1 MRERLEE
8 HQEKLRKQLPNVLLK
23 DLHARFR
30 ALLKFVG
37 SYQEACNDLV
47 STLENDN
54 NPAESITFLSKHIEF
69 RKKLLEILGSWINK
83 REQLSSDDLFAE
95 FDKRFSEIYDA
106 MPKNWHCNQSGERF
120 SRSAGDK
127 PIAIAIKTL
136 KKHTLSAHLF
146 LHRLGNIVRKQFGKK
161 KKPAPQWKQKI
172 PARRLTK
179 HFYDNMLL
187 SNYLPFTDDALKKTA
202 LLAHEIWQADDAL
215 FCKLM
220 ALAQQQASKNE
231 VLDHYNTKFLPA
243 LTNITEKIEKEKK
256 NLRPALNI
264 IWDEIDEAFAEKVAI
279 AGTLELPG
287 AMYPDVVLDYT
298 RKGCRRRYT
307 RQVKNR
313 HNTLFALADD
323 WKFNQEI
330 SIVTTNALRIK
341 LLLKGKFRQRGAS
354 VAKSVNDIGSFLE
367 KTRDE
372 ITPGTMSATNK
383 KLQQLKFNAGKDL
396 HNIIIPNVMQMLQL
410 QGFPELITET
420 KNELISILSS
430 KTRKR
435 ILIKDFDPSKP
446 YRDKSLEAISLL
458 ELLEFDIAGNLEKT
472 IYQTRLR
479 SLKELDNFRNR
490 LQDLGRIVLFNLESA
505 LVMVEKLEE
514 SNPGLIADE
523 ARAGMQRAL
532 ERYNDL
538 NEAFNNFIETIQND
552 FDQIISQFNDKL
564 IQLTDNKN
572 VERIRYRIIQT
583 RAIKNRQHFAG
594 ILKRKIN
601 LTWDKTRKNI
611 RTFYKEAL
619 VSLQNIRSQLGIQEH
634 SKDISI
640 EVSDFLVKDR
650 DRLQKLPFVYRRL
663 FVNEPLTDKAF
674 YHPRTETKKMLTNA
688 FEKWRDGSFTATL
701 IYGEKGSGISTFVN
715 MFFNEHLD
723 DSIST
728 YQLLPKNRLQTEK
741 DLLAALGENLRNQ
754 PFKDYYEFEQFV
766 EKNAPLVLFV
776 DKLHLFYLRQPTG
789 FQLLKRLFEII
800 STTSRQVF
808 WICSCGLY
816 AANFLDKSVGL
827 FGYFPQLIKMK
838 SLETDK
844 VRNIIM
850 LRHNASG
857 YKLHFNPS
865 AVDKATKN
873 FTRKPIEEQQA
884 LLREKFFDQINR
896 LSQSN
901 ISFAL
906 QLWIHSS
913 NKVEDNTVYL
923 DSLDALDLSFV
934 YNLPDEVVFGLH
946 ALVLH
951 EVLDDSKLSEIM
963 NIGQAQ
969 AYMMLMRLKDRG
981 IVVQQNG
988 MFGIHPLL
996 YRQSLALLMDKNLV
1010 Y

>member
-1 MRERLEE
+1 MQERLKE

-30 ALLKFVG
+30 ALLKFV
-37 SYQEACNDLV
+37 SNYQEACNELV
-47 STLENDN
+47 NTLKNDN
-54 NPAESITFLSKHIEF
+54 NPAESVTFLSKHIEY

-83 REQLSSDDLFAE
+83 REQLSSEIIFAE
-95 FDKRFSEIYDA
+95 FDQRFSEIHDA
-106 MPKNWHCNQSGERF
+106 MPQNWYCDQSDDRF
-120 SRSAGDK
+120 SKSAGDK

-146 LHRLGNIVRKQFGKK
+146 FFRLANIVRKRFGKEK
-161 KKPAPQWKQKI
+161 KNAPRWKQKI
-172 PARRLTK
+172 PVRRLTK
-179 HFYDNMLL
+179 HLYDNTLL
-187 SNYLPFTDDALKKTA
+187 SHFLPVADDALKNTA
-202 LLAHEIWQADDAL
+202 LLAHEVWQIDDDL

-220 ALAQQQASKNE
+220 ALAQHQASKDE
-231 VLDHYNTKFLPA
+231 ILDHYNTKFLPA
-243 LTNITEKIEKEKK
+243 ITDITDKIEKEKK

-264 IWDEIDEAFAEKVAI
+264 IWDGMDEAFAEKVAI

-287 AMYPDVVLDYT
+287 VMYPELFLSYKQK
-298 RKGCRRRYT
+298 RCRTRYT
-307 RQVKNR
+307 IQVKKR

-330 SIVTTNALRIK
+330 FIVTAHALRTK
-341 LLLKGKFRQRGAS
+341 LLLKEKFRQRGAS
-354 VAKSVNDIGSFLE
+354 VAKSMNGIGSFLE

-372 ITPGTMSATNK
+372 ITPGTMAATNK
-383 KLQQLKFNAGKDL
+383 KLQQLKFIAGKDL
-396 HNIIIPNVMQMLQL
+396 HNVIIPNVMQMLQL

-435 ILIKDFDPSKP
+435 ILIKGFDPAKP

-458 ELLEFDIAGNLEKT
+458 ELLELDIAGNLEKT

-479 SLKELDNFRNR
+479 SLKELDDFRNR

-505 LVMVEKLEE
+505 LVMAEKQQD
-514 SNPGLIADE
+514 SSPGVIADE

-532 ERYNDL
+532 ERFRDM
-538 NEAFNNFIETIQND
+538 NEAFINFSETIQND
-552 FDQIISQFNDKL
+552 FDQIIIQFNDKL
-564 IQLTDNKN
+564 IELTDNKN
-572 VERIRYRIIQT
+572 VDKIRYRIIQS

-594 ILKRKIN
+594 ILKRKLN
-601 LTWDKTRKNI
+601 LTWDKTRKTV
-611 RTFYKEAL
+611 RTYRKDAL
-619 VSLQNIRSQLGIQEH
+619 AGLQNIRAQLGIQEH

-640 EVSDFLVKDR
+640 EVSDFLVKDH

-674 YHPRTETKKMLTNA
+674 FHPRAETKKMLANA
-688 FEKWRDGSFTATL
+688 FVKWREGSFTATL
-701 IYGEKGSGISTFVN
+701 IYGEKGSGISTFVY
-715 MFFNEHLD
+715 MFFNEYLD
-723 DSIST
+723 NSINT
-728 YQLLPKNRLQTEK
+728 YKLIPQQRLQTEE
-741 DLLAALGENLRNQ
+741 DLLAAFGNSLQEQ
-754 PFKDYYEFEQFV
+754 PFKSYNDFEQFV
-766 EKNAPLVLFV
+766 EKNAPFVFFV
-776 DKLHLFYLRQPTG
+776 DKLHLFYLRQPAG
-789 FQLLKRLFEII
+789 FQLLTRLFEII
-800 STTSRQVF
+800 SSTSRQVF

-844 VRNIIM
+844 VRSIIM

-865 AVDKATKN
+865 AADKAMKN
-873 FTRKPIEEQQA
+873 FTRKTVSEQQA

-913 NKVEDNTVYL
+913 SKVADNTVYL
-923 DSLDALDLSFV
+923 DSLDTLDLSFV

-951 EVLDDSKLSEIM
+951 EVLDDRKLSEIM
-963 NIGQAQ
+963 NIGRAQ